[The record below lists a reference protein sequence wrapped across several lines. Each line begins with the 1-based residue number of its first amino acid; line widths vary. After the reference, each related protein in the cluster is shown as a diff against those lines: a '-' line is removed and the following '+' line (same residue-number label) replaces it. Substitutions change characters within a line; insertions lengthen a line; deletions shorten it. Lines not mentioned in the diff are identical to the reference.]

1 MLSTNARAA
10 AGVPDTRHSLRPP
23 ILEDAILSNASGAI
37 VPRDGFRAWVREL
50 PATSR
55 SARPN
60 DVSIHLGKCGS
71 IRIRQLSHRVARA
84 ASRRRVTGGLD
95 VITARRGRLGYRTL
109 EGGAAMD
116 RLDRFFMVLTMM
128 SAVGAVVSIAWIML
142 I

>member
-1 MLSTNARAA
+1 M
-10 AGVPDTRHSLRPP
+10 
-23 ILEDAILSNASGAI
+23 
-37 VPRDGFRAWVREL
+37 
-50 PATSR
+50 
-55 SARPN
+55 
-60 DVSIHLGKCGS
+60 
-71 IRIRQLSHRVARA
+71 ARA
-84 ASRRRVTGGLD
+84 ASRRRATGGLD